1 MRWKWWGKDEED
13 DGRREYD
20 DDYMQRWL
28 NHRDRKFMCSLGWT
42 RSRQW
47 KEEEEEKKIEI
58 IASIVLKSIYANKIK
73 KKILN
78 IMVNFFC

>member
-28 NHRDRKFMCSLGWT
+28 NHRDRKFMCSLVWT

-47 KEEEEEKKIEI
+47 KKEEEEKKIEI

-73 KKILN
+73 KN
-78 IMVNFFC
+78 IEYYG